1 MSVWDGP
8 VIELGTPLQIPPPE
22 RIRFFKQLFSHC
34 FFSQPV
40 LVTCEFWPETSNL
53 LFCVKTYTLRNPSNH
68 CPIRRPN
75 YIVSIK
81 VFPFSSSSPKNLQ
94 KPSSISSLCRVA
106 NRMGVCFWVLLFGFV
121 FGFGVHGLD
130 RHPHTERIS
139 GQLLLFSFLPWCFNL
154 PFCRFFGDF
163 NLGWRFKLLWFVWF
177 TNSYCFLRSGLDF
190 FGTEWRW
197 N

>member
-1 MSVWDGP
+1 MWVYEMDLSSNLEPLCKSHHQNASFFSVSSSNS
-8 VIELGTPLQIPPPE
+8 
-22 RIRFFKQLFSHC
+22 SHIV

-94 KPSSISSLCRVA
+94 KPSSISSLFRVA
-106 NRMGVCFWVLLFGFV
+106 NRNGGLLLGFAYWVCFRVWCSWPRSSSTYWANFRSVTSFSLFFLGD
-121 FGFGVHGLD
+121 L
-130 RHPHTERIS
+130 IC
-139 GQLLLFSFLPWCFNL
+139 LFALFLKIL
-154 PFCRFFGDF
+154 I
-163 NLGWRFKLLWFVWF
+163 
-177 TNSYCFLRSGLDF
+177 
-190 FGTEWRW
+190 
-197 N
+197 